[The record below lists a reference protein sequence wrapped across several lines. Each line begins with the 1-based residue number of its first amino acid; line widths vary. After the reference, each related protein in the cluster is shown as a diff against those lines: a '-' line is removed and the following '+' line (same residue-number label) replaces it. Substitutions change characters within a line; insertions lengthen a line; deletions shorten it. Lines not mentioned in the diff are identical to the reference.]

1 VALIHSF
8 PPLARADA
16 RILILGSMPGVA
28 SLRAG
33 RYYAH
38 PRNAFWD
45 IMGALVGAGRNLDY
59 EQRLEGLMEAGIA
72 VWDVLHSAERQGSL
86 DSAILNPVPND
97 LLGLLEKCSQIG
109 LIATNGGFASSA
121 FKRYAWPQLCQART
135 GLRWVQLPS
144 TSPANARLSLETKTR
159 LWRAALEFEL

>member
-1 VALIHSF
+1 
-8 PPLARADA
+8 
-16 RILILGSMPGVA
+16 MPGIA
-28 SLRAG
+28 SLRAV

-45 IMGALVGAGRNLDY
+45 IMGTLVGAGRNLVY
-59 EQRLEGLMEAGIA
+59 EQRLERLMDVGIA
-72 VWDVLHSAERQGSL
+72 VWDILHSAERQGSL

-97 LLGLLEKCSQIG
+97 LHGLLEKCSQIG

-121 FKRYAWPQLCQART
+121 FKRYAWTQLCQVKP

-144 TSPANARLSLETKTR
+144 SSPANARLSLEAKTR
-159 LWRAALEFEL
+159 LWRAALESELSLHRVEQ